1 MELYKHLTMA
11 RSIAEIKNQIC
22 ETFISQDAI
31 RTGYGLKEN
40 QSFDKAFS
48 PVSLESLMFYV
59 IASCIWLLEKLF
71 DRHREEVDA
80 RIEALRPHTLRWYV
94 TKTLAYMR
102 GKDLIMTDGVV
113 VADYYDTSGM
123 TEADIEKAQVVKY
136 AVATE
141 DNTQVFIKVAARGNN
156 GQPTPLQPEDLA
168 GLKGYLSQIKDAG
181 VAIKVLNEPAD
192 NMRVELVVLYDPAI
206 LTAQPTGNG
215 RPDADGYTAIRLLRD
230 GKDVISDAVS
240 EVISKLPFNG
250 EYRNSDLMA
259 AVQSI
264 EGVRV
269 ADIVK
274 VEAAAGGSEAYS
286 RVVGYRRPYS
296 GYYALQNLTVKGRAY
311 QVAATD

>member
-1 MELYKHLTMA
+1 MA
-11 RSIAEIKNQIC
+11 RTIAEIKAQIA

-31 RTGYGLKEN
+31 RSGYGLKEK

-59 IASCIWLLEKLF
+59 VASCIWLLEQLF
-71 DRHREEVDA
+71 DKHREEVDA

-113 VADYYDTSGM
+113 VADYYNTEGM
-123 TEADIEKAQVVKY
+123 TPEEIEKAQVVKY

-141 DNTQVFIKVAARGNN
+141 DNTHVFIKVAARGNN
-156 GQPTPLQPEDLA
+156 GQPTQLKEDDLE

-181 VAIKVLNEPAD
+181 VSIKVLNEPAD
-192 NMRVELVVLYDPAI
+192 NMRVELVILYDPAI
-206 LTAQPTGNG
+206 LTAQTSGTS
-215 RPDADGYTAIRLLRD
+215 RVDASGYSEITLLRD
-230 GKDVISDAVS
+230 GKDVIAEAVNG
-240 EVISKLPFNG
+240 VISKLPFNG

-259 AVQSI
+259 ALQSI
-264 EGVRV
+264 EGVKV

-274 VEAAAGGSEAYS
+274 VEAAAGGSTDYS
-286 RVVGYRRPYS
+286 QVVGYRRPYS

-311 QVAATD
+311 QIAE

>member
-1 MELYKHLTMA
+1 
-11 RSIAEIKNQIC
+11 
-22 ETFISQDAI
+22 
-31 RTGYGLKEN
+31 
-40 QSFDKAFS
+40 
-48 PVSLESLMFYV
+48 MFYV
-59 IASCIWLLEKLF
+59 VASCIWLLEKLF

-80 RIEALRPHTLRWYV
+80 RIDALRPHTLRWYV

-123 TEADIEKAQVVKY
+123 TEADIEKARVVKY

-141 DNTQVFIKVAARGNN
+141 DDTQVFIKVAARGNN
-156 GQPTPLQPEDLA
+156 GQPTPLQPDDLA

-215 RPDADGYTAIRLLRD
+215 RPDADGYTAIRLLCD
-230 GKDVISDAVS
+230 GKDVITEAVS
-240 EVISKLPFNG
+240 DVISKLPFNG

-259 AVQSI
+259 ALQSI
-264 EGVRV
+264 KGVRV

-296 GYYALQNLTVKGRAY
+296 GYYALQNLTVRGRAY
-311 QVAATD
+311 QVAE

>member
-1 MELYKHLTMA
+1 MA
-11 RSIAEIKNQIC
+11 RSIAEIKAQIC

-31 RTGYGLKEN
+31 RTGYGLKDN

-59 IASCIWLLEKLF
+59 VASCIWLLEKLF

-94 TKTLAYMR
+94 TKTLGYMR

-123 TEADIEKAQVVKY
+123 TEADIEKARVVKY

-156 GQPTPLQPEDLA
+156 GQPTPLQPEDLD

-206 LTAQPTGNG
+206 LTAQPTGSG
-215 RPDADGYTAIRLLRD
+215 KPDADGYTAIRLLRD
-230 GKDVISDAVS
+230 GEDVITEAVCN
-240 EVISKLPFNG
+240 VISKLPFNG

-259 AVQSI
+259 ALQSI

-296 GYYALQNLTVKGRAY
+296 GYYALKNLTVKGRAY
-311 QVAATD
+311 QVSE

>member
-1 MELYKHLTMA
+1 MA
-11 RSIAEIKNQIC
+11 RSIAEIKAQIC

-31 RTGYGLKEN
+31 RTGYGLKDK

-59 IASCIWLLEKLF
+59 VASCIWLLEKLF

-80 RIEALRPHTLRWYV
+80 RIESLRPHTLRWYA
-94 TKTLAYMR
+94 TKAKEYMR
-102 GKDLIMTDGVV
+102 GKELIMEDGVV
-113 VADYYDTSGM
+113 VADHYDTDGM
-123 TEADIEKAQVVKY
+123 TDEEIEKARVVKY

-156 GQPTPLQPEDLA
+156 GQPEPLGDEDLS
-168 GLKGYLSQIKDAG
+168 GLKCYLSQIKDAG
-181 VAIKVLNEPAD
+181 VAIKVLNEHAD

-206 LTAQPTGNG
+206 LTAQPTDSGK
-215 RPDADGYTAIRLLRD
+215 PDADGYTAIRLLYN
-230 GKDVISDAVS
+230 GKDVITEAVS
-240 EVISKLPFNG
+240 RVISELPFNG

-264 EGVRV
+264 EGVKV

-286 RVVGYRRPYS
+286 QVVGYRRPYS
-296 GYYALQNLTVKGRAY
+296 GYYALKNLTVKGRPY
-311 QVAATD
+311 QNAE